1 MQLGG
6 ASVDDRPELLLAA
19 AETVLKWAGGMSSSE
34 KRNKAAIQWLKR
46 CVELTEQVVAK
57 IDAKGDDAAEAVVA
71 AAVATDKNYDVD
83 DIDAIICGVVLGFFL
98 SHPHNATLP
107 PRLQLLPPTS
117 ALTTTNL
124 WLGVQRSVLSH
135 PE

>member
-19 AETVLKWAGGMSSSE
+19 AEAVLKWSGGMSSSE
-34 KRNKAAIQWLKR
+34 KRSNAAIQWLKR

-57 IDAKGDDAAEAVVA
+57 IDTKGDVAA
-71 AAVATDKNYDVD
+71 AAVAIGTNYGVDDVD
-83 DIDAIICGVVLGFFL
+83 SIVCVAVLGVFL
-98 SHPHNATLP
+98 SHPHNAPVP
-107 PRLQLLPPTS
+107 PHLQLLPPTS
-117 ALTTTNL
+117 ALTTMNL
-124 WLGVQRSVLSH
+124 WLGAQRSVLLR